1 MDETTQDVNVT
12 VKVKWPSKDAERK
25 LPTDLESR
33 GKMLVRGTYKQI
45 ANAAWKNPSIKS
57 QLTDLMLKDI
67 GKEATQLCSKKNPS
81 CLRSTDKQSMLSLSM
96 EKVSDEIK
104 ERAPLL
110 HSALSAFL
118 HSTLLH
124 STQASTEAVEPPKKH
139 HISEQ

>member
-1 MDETTQDVNVT
+1 MT
-12 VKVKWPSKDAERK
+12 VKVKWPSIDAERK
-25 LPTDLESR
+25 LNTTDLESR

-81 CLRSTDKQSMLSLSM
+81 CLMSTDKQSMLSFSM

-110 HSALSAFL
+110 HSALSA
-118 HSTLLH
+118 
-124 STQASTEAVEPPKKH
+124 ASINRSSRATK
-139 HISEQ
+139 EQ